1 MLGPRRDTVLRQARS
16 GALIALLLLT
26 LSLPARPAEPVC
38 PPSAVMPTDEQ
49 LQEAIR
55 NAQDRGA
62 LWRLEKNGR
71 QGYLYGTIHIAS
83 LDWAMPGP
91 TVVRALRDAAT
102 IAIEADPGDPA
113 TGAGMAA
120 PQKPHEAPALPPELL
135 ARLRAQAARACEPW
149 ETLQTMPPLMIITRL
164 TLLDARWDGLHTDY
178 AIEAVL
184 AGFARKTGK
193 SLVTLETVAI
203 QRAAIVAGSP
213 AEQAIEVDQRLAAV
227 ENGSARK
234 AMAVIANAWASGD
247 LETLA
252 RLYEPADARAALTR
266 MAGLRNPAIAS
277 RIDELHRDSRPL
289 FAAVGILHM
298 VGDAALPKLLAQRG
312 FTVERVPFGA
322 RPSASP

>member
-1 MLGPRRDTVLRQARS
+1 MLRPARS

-26 LSLPARPAEPVC
+26 LPVPARPAEPVC
-38 PPSAVMPTDEQ
+38 PPSAVVPTEDQ
-49 LQEAIR
+49 LQDALR
-55 NAQDRGA
+55 NARDHGA
-62 LWRLEKNGR
+62 LWRLEKDGR
-71 QGYLYGTIHIAS
+71 QSYLYGTIHIAN

-91 TVVRALRDAAT
+91 TVIRALRDAAT

-120 PQKPHEAPALPPELL
+120 PQKAHEAPTLPPELV

-149 ETLQTMPPLMIITRL
+149 ETLQSMPPLMIITRL
-164 TLLDARWDGLHTDY
+164 TLLDARWDNLHTDY
-178 AIEAVL
+178 AIETVL
-184 AGFARKTGK
+184 AGFARRTGK
-193 SLVTLETVAI
+193 TLTTLETIAI

-213 AEQAIEVDQRLAAV
+213 AEQALEVDQRLAAV

-252 RLYEPADARAALTR
+252 RLYEPADARAALAR
-266 MAGLRNPAIAS
+266 MASSRNPSIAS
-277 RIDELHRDSRPL
+277 RIDQLHREGRPL

-298 VGDAALPKLLAQRG
+298 VGDAALPRLLAERG
-312 FTVERVPFGA
+312 FTVERVPLGG
-322 RPSASP
+322 RP